1 MKIQNLVPYFVGLF
15 VTGFVFFLAYLI
27 FFMPK
32 IAEAQRIQGATT
44 DQRIHN
50 EGLQQKVS
58 AVMEKTEN
66 LPALLKE
73 GELFHASFP
82 QGASQKD
89 LLDSVIKAAGESG
102 VTVSGITTALPM
114 AAAESAAAPSAAA
127 AAASVDGVAATPA
140 APATATPAAP
150 AAPANEDEAGST
162 MATVDLT
169 LNAAGGTAE
178 LKEFISKLE
187 SLRRPLKIETFSF
200 SAEGG
205 KSSLN
210 ITAESYLT
218 APLPSPS

>member
-127 AAASVDGVAATPA
+127 AAASVDGVAAPPA
-140 APATATPAAP
+140 APATATP